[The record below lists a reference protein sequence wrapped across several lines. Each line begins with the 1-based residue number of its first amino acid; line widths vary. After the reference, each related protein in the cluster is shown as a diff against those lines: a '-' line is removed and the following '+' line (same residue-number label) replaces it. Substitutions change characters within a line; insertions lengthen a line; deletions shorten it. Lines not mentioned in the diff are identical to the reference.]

1 MHNMQRT
8 RQPPKWPCSMQNDL
22 DRLSNLPGH
31 IIDRILSY
39 LSIRDAVRTS
49 IISSN
54 WRYKWA
60 TLPNLIFDKD
70 CCPSSSEDQVVSRS
84 KLVNIIDH
92 VFVLHFGI
100 IHKFKLSH
108 KDLQAVTDIDRWIL
122 RISRSSVEE
131 FILEIWKGQRYK
143 IPSSLYSCK
152 HLIHL
157 ELFNCLLSLPPAFKG
172 FQNLKSLDLQHITM
186 TEDAFENLIAWCPLL
201 ERLTLMNFDSFSNLK
216 IHAPN
221 LQFFDIGGDFEDVTF
236 EDTNLLS
243 IISIGLYVN
252 VGSEFSARQ
261 TSSSNMLKFF
271 AYLPLIKRLEVQSYF
286 LKYLALGN
294 VPSELPV
301 ACLELNYLSMRINFN
316 DIKENKAAFCL
327 LKSSPNLSELEM
339 LARPEEEFIA
349 KSGSSFW
356 EENNH
361 IDCMFHQLRVVKIID
376 ICGIKPELDFV
387 KFLLANSS
395 ALEKLTVKPAT
406 LSGGLELLKELLR
419 YRRASVQAE
428 VIYLDP

>member
-1 MHNMQRT
+1 MRT
-8 RQPPKWPCSMQNDL
+8 RQPPKAPCNMQNDS

-31 IIDRILSY
+31 IIDRILSC

-49 IISSN
+49 ILSSN

-70 CCPSSSEDQVVSRS
+70 CCPSSSDDQVVAKN

-143 IPSSLYSCK
+143 IPSSLYTCK
-152 HLIHL
+152 HLVHL
-157 ELFNCLLSLPPAFKG
+157 ELFNCLLSLPPVFKG
-172 FQNLKSLDLQHITM
+172 FLNLKSLDLQHITM
-186 TEDAFENLIAWCPLL
+186 TEDAFKNLIAWCPLL
-201 ERLTLMNFDSFSNLK
+201 ERLTLMNFDGFSHLK
-216 IHAPN
+216 IHAPK

-236 EDTNLLS
+236 ENTSLLS
-243 IISIGLYVN
+243 IVSIGLYMN
-252 VGSEFSARQ
+252 VGTESSGRQ
-261 TSSSNMLKFF
+261 NSTNNMLKFF
-271 AYLPLIKRLEVQSYF
+271 ACIPKIQRLEVQSFF

-294 VPSELPV
+294 IPSSLPA
-301 ACLELNYLSMRINFN
+301 ACLELNYLSMRINFS
-316 DIKENKAAFCL
+316 DFKENKAAFCL
-327 LKSSPNLSELEM
+327 IISSPNLSELEM
-339 LARPEEEFIA
+339 LARPEESIA
-349 KSGSSFW
+349 KTGSTFW
-356 EENNH
+356 EDKIH
-361 IDCMFHQLRVVKIID
+361 LDCMFDQLRVVRIID
-376 ICGIKPELDFV
+376 IYGIRAELDFV
-387 KFLLANSS
+387 KFLLAHSPV
-395 ALEKLTVKPAT
+395 LERLTVKSA
-406 LSGGLELLKELLR
+406 SADGGGMDLLKELLR

-428 VIYLDP
+428 VIYLD